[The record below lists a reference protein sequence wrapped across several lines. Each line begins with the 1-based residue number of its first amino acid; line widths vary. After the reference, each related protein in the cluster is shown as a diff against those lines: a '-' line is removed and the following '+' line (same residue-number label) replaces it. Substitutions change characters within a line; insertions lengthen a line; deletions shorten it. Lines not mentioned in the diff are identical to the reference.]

1 MAKKD
6 NNYYFDT
13 FEKCISYA
21 NEAAILLKDCFDNF
35 DAGNLKVHI
44 DEMHGIEHTADGVKH
59 ELMERLMKEFLPP
72 IEREDIVELARTI
85 DDVVDTVEDVLL
97 GMYMYNITELR
108 SEVKEFANLIARCC
122 AGLAE
127 MAKELANFKKSALLK
142 ERIVEINGLEE
153 EGDRL
158 YIEAIRRLYTEEK
171 DAVAILTWT
180 TLYDRLEKCCD
191 SCEDV
196 ADTVEQIIM
205 KNS

>member
-1 MAKKD
+1 MVKKD

-21 NEAAILLKDCFDNF
+21 NEAAILLQNCFENY
-35 DAGNLKVHI
+35 DASNMKVHI
-44 DEMHGIEHTADGVKH
+44 EEMHKIEHTADGVKH

-72 IEREDIVELARTI
+72 FEREDIVELAHTI

-97 GMYMYNITELR
+97 GMYMYNITTFR
-108 SEVKEFANLIARCC
+108 PEVKAFASLIARCC
-122 AGLAE
+122 AALTE
-127 MAKELANFKKSALLK
+127 MAKELSNFKKSTLLK
-142 ERIVEINGLEE
+142 EKIVEINGLEE

-158 YIEAIRRLYTEEK
+158 YMEAIHRLYAEEK
-171 DAVAILTWT
+171 DAVAILAWT
-180 TLYDRLEKCCD
+180 TMYDRLEKCCD